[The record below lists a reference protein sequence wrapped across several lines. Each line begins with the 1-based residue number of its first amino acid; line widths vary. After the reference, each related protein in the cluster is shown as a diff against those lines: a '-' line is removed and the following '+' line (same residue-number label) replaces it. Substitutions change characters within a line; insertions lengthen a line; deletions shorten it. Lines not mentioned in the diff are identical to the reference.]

1 MIVQPSGSFQVIW
14 IGWVVSWVAAS
25 LWSGRTEKRAVTRE
39 TWIYRII
46 IFAGAILIAPWTAQ
60 ERPSWQ
66 VGYYGACALVSV
78 ILMGLALTWWARIH
92 LGCLWSSAIT
102 RKEKHRL
109 IESGPYAFVRHP
121 IYTGLIIALLA
132 TAAIEAT
139 LVALLGALLIVLGHQ
154 PEAQHPK
161 SSAIHRPPADYPIFR
176 GVKRTSTSEQL
187 IEATKRAT
195 SFRGFSFAN
204 LSASDAGQRI
214 GAIASEPDRGVRDS
228 HVLDV
233 GITLGLRKPVYSS
246 KCKATV

>member
-1 MIVQPSGSFQVIW
+1 VIVQPSESFQVIW

-60 ERPSWQ
+60 VLGERPSWQ

-139 LVALLGALLIVLGHQ
+139 LVALLGALLI
-154 PEAQHPK
+154 A
-161 SSAIHRPPADYPIFR
+161 
-176 GVKRTSTSEQL
+176 
-187 IEATKRAT
+187 
-195 SFRGFSFAN
+195 
-204 LSASDAGQRI
+204 
-214 GAIASEPDRGVRDS
+214 
-228 HVLDV
+228 
-233 GITLGLRKPVYSS
+233 LGLWV
-246 KCKATV
+246 KARAEERFLSTELGPETYACYRCRVPMLVPFLPHR